1 MNKRILSLFLAIVM
15 VFGVVSPAFAAGFTP
30 QNHLQ
35 KAAESE
41 LIADNGKLKAKLSL
55 PKTEKREARPMM
67 QVLVN
72 RSRKTPLRTGA
83 EPGFGET
90 KVTVNIAKHGI
101 GSNEFAFDKVFG
113 SGAKKT
119 ITLYDDADEAAT
131 PEQTVT
137 FTSGDNVVEFTT
149 PIPMQHVK
157 AGDVYIEFEGTHVA
171 GKLTWEES
179 DPSYSG
185 GTNVTTYKLDLYQ
198 VRNTDVIVK
207 TVDAE
212 GTEVANPKT
221 GKIKLGSLGKEIAIP
236 VKGTTGVFT
245 GKNIRVKDVDKLNDD
260 PNYSV
265 ERLESG
271 VLVDK
276 DANKVYKPTIG
287 TPDPDGLK
295 PTEITFTEKPIVTET
310 EPKIDDPENPGTQIT
325 DPDYVKVTFAKGDHG
340 TIATNKTYYVFKGVE
355 MKAALS
361 APEVKPEEGYKFTS
375 WNPDLT
381 TKYEENTTHKAE
393 YTKDTCLTPPALKE
407 QFENAA
413 NEKFA
418 SVGSKDGV
426 YIGHFDEAKKEV
438 TVYIIDKT
446 QVAKEIS
453 GTGLAA
459 GLADLYENHNLV
471 KVKVGDQDERDLI
484 DIANKLQAGGMNIMQ
499 TFKTI
504 FGADILNAVQTEGN
518 KTGTLADFID
528 KSVVLKLTIEQAG
541 CGNAVTVEYKVNGK
555 EAASSLLKDKLDPQ
569 DISVWVGDEFKWK
582 DGIKLK
588 EADEDLQAILD
599 KATVTDLG
607 ENGTEKDPK
616 TPRTSAAKGKFPGN
630 LLVTFEDGS
639 KLVVE
644 NQNLYVYANG
654 DEKPEDGKPVPTDA
668 ATVTFTKDDN
678 SIKAD
683 GWDTVKPIIVKKGT
697 KVPAEKFPSLEGK
710 AAEGYENP
718 GWYKDAETTAT
729 ADPSTVEITA
739 DTTFTAKATAQTTN
753 DDVIPWVPGTDDEPT
768 TGSDDKPIP
777 TDYIVVTFTA
787 QKESGTALGTV
798 TVGAKTG
805 EVVKAKV
812 KPNTDLSTKTDITAT
827 GNNGYGFTK
836 WNPVLGKVTDTNN
849 AFEAQFIKDGSEVGK
864 NDPIPEGWHRVTVK
878 QDATIAAGT
887 VTEKTYA
894 VKDKLSKDKLIDL
907 TGKAADKYENPA
919 WYDGNTNLGVKPTQ
933 DVAVSADKT
942 IIAKATLKPVY
953 TDDVVVPW
961 IPGTD
966 DEPTKGSDG
975 KDIPADYITVT
986 FKSED
991 INKGKVKV
999 GTKEGLEVKAKVKP
1013 GTNLEGKAQAVAED
1027 GYGFTVWD
1035 PALGVA
1041 ADKAE
1046 YTAKFIKS
1054 GDEVGKTDPIP
1065 TGWFRVTVKQDTTSI
1080 QAGTVTEKYYG
1091 VKANDKLAADKFPS
1105 LDGKE
1110 AEGYENPAWYK
1121 DAETKATADP
1131 STVEITADT
1140 TFTAKAT
1147 NIAPPVN
1154 KSEKPKINQPTVGD
1168 DKITGTG
1175 VPGATIVV
1183 KDGNG
1188 HEIGTGTVKDDGTW
1202 EVTVPPAEPL
1212 VSGEKITATQTE
1224 TGKSESEPVTATVK
1238 DKTTPPTPEGPSVTY
1253 PDTDIDKGDTKTITP
1268 DIKDKDGNPTTPK
1281 DIPDVVQPGNGVIVT
1296 PHKDGSIDVT
1306 VPEDYDGPGT
1316 ITVDVTV
1323 RVDGKDINTTLTI
1336 RVNSGDDND
1345 RPEHD
1350 GGDIFDGLFKRHD
1363 YTPTYPVKTVV
1374 PEKTK
1379 EINKLWYI
1387 FHIDEYDYEEVRNYN
1402 STSHKMDVTPVIRNE
1417 RTMLP
1422 LRYVA
1427 EAINADVIWNAET
1440 RTATF
1445 TKDGLTASIQ
1455 IDSDEIVLSNGK
1467 TVKMDSKPLNINDR
1481 ILVSVVNVA
1490 NVFGMTNGH
1499 TLDGTDQDI
1508 EWNQNDKSATIYVRR

>member
-41 LIADNGKLKAKLSL
+41 LIADKGKLKAKLSL

-67 QVLVN
+67 KVLVN
-72 RSRKTPLRTGA
+72 RSRKTPLKTGA

-113 SGAKKT
+113 QGVAKK
-119 ITLYDDADEAAT
+119 ITLHNDANDSSQVKIFSKDESSITFDT
-131 PEQTVT
+131 PV
-137 FTSGDNVVEFTT
+137 SMDA
-149 PIPMQHVK
+149 VK
-157 AGDVYIEFEGTHVA
+157 AGDVFIEFEGTHVA

-207 TVDAE
+207 TVDLN
-212 GTEVANPKT
+212 GTEIANPT
-221 GKIKLGSLGKEIAIP
+221 TTATNGKIKLGSLNKEIDIP
-236 VKGTTGVFT
+236 AKDTTGVFVE
-245 GKNIRVKDVDKLNDD
+245 GSIRVRDVDKLNAD
-260 PNYSV
+260 PNYSI
-265 ERLESG
+265 EGLENG

-276 DANKVYKPTIG
+276 TNKKVYKPGKFVVDEEGI
-287 TPDPDGLK
+287 K
-295 PTEITFTEKPIVTET
+295 PAEVTLTEKPLVTEDS
-310 EPKIDDPENPGTQIT
+310 KYST
-325 DPDYVKVTFAKGDHG
+325 DPDYVAVTFAKGDHG
-340 TIATNKTYYVFKGVE
+340 TIAENKTYYVFKGVE

-361 APEVKPEEGYKFTS
+361 APEVTPEEGYKFTS

-393 YTKDTCLTPPALKE
+393 YTKDTCLTPLALKE
-407 QFENAA
+407 QFEEAA
-413 NEKFA
+413 NPMFEGVA
-418 SVGSKDGV
+418 QRKDA
-426 YIGHFDEAKKEV
+426 YIGKFDETTHTV
-438 TVYIIDKT
+438 TVAIIDKD
-446 QVAKEIS
+446 AKLTEMS
-453 GTGLAA
+453 GSGLIA
-459 GLADLYENHNLV
+459 GLTKLYKE
-471 KVKVGDQDERDLI
+471 
-484 DIANKLQAGGMNIMQ
+484 NKLTKIKISENDPI
-499 TFKTI
+499 
-504 FGADILNAVQTEGN
+504 DLNAVWEYAKSVLPEADKNNEEKIKASFMGN
-518 KTGTLADFID
+518 LKVLIGGHVGNTLKNNQPLDLNTDTLELFID
-528 KSVVLKLTIEQAG
+528 KEVKLDLTIEQPG
-541 CGNAVTVEYKVNGK
+541 CNNATNIVYTIRGV

-569 DISVWVGDEFKWK
+569 DISVWVGDNINWK
-582 DGIKLK
+582 DGVKLK

-599 KATVTDLG
+599 KAKVTDLG
-607 ENGTEKDPK
+607 ENGTEEEPK
-616 TPRTSAAKGKFPGN
+616 TARTSADKGQFPGN

-654 DEKPEDGKPVPTDA
+654 DEKPEDGKPLPTDS

-864 NDPIPEGWHRVTVK
+864 NDPIPEGWHRVTVT
-878 QDATIAAGT
+878 QDDTIQAGT
-887 VTEKTYA
+887 VAEKTYA
-894 VKDKLSKDKLIDL
+894 VAPKDDAKGQ
-907 TGKAADKYENPA
+907 TG
-919 WYDGNTNLGVKPTQ
+919 
-933 DVAVSADKT
+933 
-942 IIAKATLKPVY
+942 
-953 TDDVVVPW
+953 
-961 IPGTD
+961 
-966 DEPTKGSDG
+966 
-975 KDIPADYITVT
+975 
-986 FKSED
+986 
-991 INKGKVKV
+991 
-999 GTKEGLEVKAKVKP
+999 
-1013 GTNLEGKAQAVAED
+1013 
-1027 GYGFTVWD
+1027 
-1035 PALGVA
+1035 
-1041 ADKAE
+1041 
-1046 YTAKFIKS
+1046 
-1054 GDEVGKTDPIP
+1054 
-1065 TGWFRVTVKQDTTSI
+1065 
-1080 QAGTVTEKYYG
+1080 
-1091 VKANDKLAADKFPS
+1091 KLAADKFPS
-1105 LDGKE
+1105 LEGK
-1110 AEGYENPAWYK
+1110 AAQGYKNPAWYK
-1121 DAETKATADP
+1121 DAEETATAEP
-1131 STVEITADT
+1131 WNVEITADT

-1175 VPGATIVV
+1175 KPGATIVV
-1183 KDGNG
+1183 KDGNNN
-1188 HEIGTGTVKDDGTW
+1188 EIGTATVGANGTW
-1202 EVTVPPAEPL
+1202 EVTVPGAEPL
-1212 VSGEKITATQTE
+1212 VSGETITAIQTE
-1224 TGKSESEPVTATVK
+1224 TGKSPSEPATATVK
-1238 DKTTPPTPEGPSVTY
+1238 DKSTPTPQEPSVTY
-1253 PDTDIDKGDTKTITP
+1253 PNTNIDKGETKKVTP
-1268 DIKDKDGNPTTPK
+1268 DIKGKDGKTTTPEST
-1281 DIPDVVQPGNGVIVT
+1281 PEVSQPGHGLIVT
-1296 PHKDGSIDVT
+1296 PNKDGSIDVT
-1306 VPEDYDGPGT
+1306 VPKDYDGPGT

-1336 RVNSGDDND
+1336 KVNSGEDDSH
-1345 RPEHD
+1345 RPEQG

-1402 STSHKMDVTPVIRNE
+1402 SKSHKMDVTPVIRNE

-1490 NVFGMTNGH
+1490 NVFGLTNGN
-1499 TLDGTDQDI
+1499 TLDGVNQDI
-1508 EWNQNDKSATIYVRR
+1508 EWDHDTRTATIYIRR

>member
-41 LIADNGKLKAKLSL
+41 LIADKGKLKAKLSL
-55 PKTEKREARPMM
+55 PKTEKRPVRFMAMAM
-67 QVLVN
+67 AK
-72 RSRKTPLRTGA
+72 SGA

-90 KVTVNIAKHGI
+90 KVIVNIAKHGI
-101 GSNEFAFDKVFG
+101 GSNDFAFDKVFG
-113 SGAKKT
+113 SGAAKK
-119 ITLYDDADEAAT
+119 ITLHNDSDESSQ
-131 PEQTVT
+131 EKT
-137 FTSGDNVVEFTT
+137 FTKNDASITFDT
-149 PIPMQHVK
+149 PVSMKDVK

-179 DPSYSG
+179 DPAYSG
-185 GTNVTTYKLDLYQ
+185 GTNDTTYKLDLYQ
-198 VRNTDVIVK
+198 VRNTDVIVTTK
-207 TVDAE
+207 TADGAE
-212 GTEVANPKT
+212 ATNPT
-221 GKIKLGSLGKEIAIP
+221 TSSTNGKIKLGSLNKKIDIP

-245 GKNIRVKDVDKLNDD
+245 GKNIRVKDVDTLNAD
-260 PNYSV
+260 PNYSI
-265 ERLESG
+265 EGTESG

-276 DANKVYKPTIG
+276 TNKKVYKPGKFVVDEEGI
-287 TPDPDGLK
+287 K
-295 PTEITFTEKPIVTET
+295 PTEVTFTEKPIVTET
-310 EPKIDDPENPGTQIT
+310 EPNIDDPENPGTQIT
-325 DPDYVKVTFAKGDHG
+325 DPDYVAVTFAKGDHG
-340 TIATNKTYYVFKGVE
+340 KIATNKTYYVFKGVT
-355 MKAALS
+355 MDSTLTPPKVTAD
-361 APEVKPEEGYKFTS
+361 EGYQFTG
-375 WNPDLT
+375 WKPVLAK
-381 TKYEENTTHKAE
+381 KYDENTTHKAK
-393 YTKDTCLTPPALKE
+393 YTKDTCLTPLALKE

-569 DISVWVGDEFKWK
+569 DISVWVGDEFKWR

-654 DEKPEDGKPVPTDA
+654 DEKPEDGKPLPTDS

-864 NDPIPEGWHRVTVK
+864 NDPIPEGWHKVTVT
-878 QDATIAAGT
+878 QDDTIQAGT
-887 VTEKTYA
+887 VAEKTYA
-894 VKDKLSKDKLIDL
+894 VAPKDDAKGQ
-907 TGKAADKYENPA
+907 TG
-919 WYDGNTNLGVKPTQ
+919 
-933 DVAVSADKT
+933 
-942 IIAKATLKPVY
+942 
-953 TDDVVVPW
+953 
-961 IPGTD
+961 
-966 DEPTKGSDG
+966 
-975 KDIPADYITVT
+975 
-986 FKSED
+986 
-991 INKGKVKV
+991 
-999 GTKEGLEVKAKVKP
+999 
-1013 GTNLEGKAQAVAED
+1013 
-1027 GYGFTVWD
+1027 
-1035 PALGVA
+1035 
-1041 ADKAE
+1041 
-1046 YTAKFIKS
+1046 
-1054 GDEVGKTDPIP
+1054 
-1065 TGWFRVTVKQDTTSI
+1065 
-1080 QAGTVTEKYYG
+1080 
-1091 VKANDKLAADKFPS
+1091 KLAADKFPS
-1105 LDGKE
+1105 LTGK
-1110 AEGYENPAWYK
+1110 AAANHENPGWYK
-1121 DAETKATADP
+1121 DAETTATADP

-1154 KSEKPKINQPTVGD
+1154 KSEKPTINQPTVGD

-1175 VPGATIVV
+1175 KPGATIVV
-1183 KDGNG
+1183 KDGNNN
-1188 HEIGTGTVKDDGTW
+1188 EIGKATVGANGTW
-1202 EVTVPPAEPL
+1202 EVTVPGAEPL
-1212 VSGEKITATQTE
+1212 VSGETITAIQTE
-1224 TGKSESEPVTATVK
+1224 TGKSPSEPATATVK
-1238 DKTTPPTPEGPSVTY
+1238 DKSTPTPQEPSVTY
-1253 PDTDIDKGDTKTITP
+1253 PNTNIDKGETKKVTP
-1268 DIKDKDGNPTTPK
+1268 DIKGKDGKTTTPEST
-1281 DIPDVVQPGNGVIVT
+1281 PEVSQPGHGLIVT
-1296 PHKDGSIDVT
+1296 PNKDGSIDVT
-1306 VPEDYDGPGT
+1306 VPKDYDGPGT

-1336 RVNSGDDND
+1336 KVNSGEDDSH
-1345 RPEHD
+1345 RPEQG

-1402 STSHKMDVTPVIRNE
+1402 SKSHKMDVTPVIRNE

-1490 NVFGMTNGH
+1490 NVFGLTNGN
-1499 TLDGTDQDI
+1499 TLDGVNQDI
-1508 EWNQNDKSATIYVRR
+1508 EWDHDTRTATIYIRR

>member
-15 VFGVVSPAFAAGFTP
+15 VLGVVSPAFAAGFTP
-30 QNHLQ
+30 RNHLQ

-41 LIADNGKLKAKLSL
+41 LIEENGKLKAKFVVPQRQQVQKRSMV
-55 PKTEKREARPMM
+55 PFGGPAKAPDFNKTTVK
-67 QVLVN
+67 
-72 RSRKTPLRTGA
+72 
-83 EPGFGET
+83 
-90 KVTVNIAKHGI
+90 VNIVKHGI
-101 GSNEFAFDKVFG
+101 GSKDFNFNAVFGDTPDTKVTLINLDTDKKTQEAAFDKDTQ
-113 SGAKKT
+113 S
-119 ITLYDDADEAAT
+119 
-131 PEQTVT
+131 VT
-137 FTSGDNVVEFTT
+137 FADPVS
-149 PIPMQHVK
+149 MQDMK
-157 AGDVYIEFEGTHVA
+157 NDVYGIEFEGNNVA
-171 GKLTWEES
+171 GKITFEES
-179 DPSYSG
+179 TPDYSG
-185 GTNVTTYKLDLYQ
+185 GGNVTTFTLDLYQ

-207 TVDAE
+207 TVDAN
-212 GTEVANPKT
+212 GTEATNPT
-221 GKIKLGSLGKEIAIP
+221 TGATGGKIKLTAGTVTKTIDIP
-236 VKGTTGVFT
+236 AGNNATETVKRINTRNKDDINKGVAFTIEGTE
-245 GKNIRVKDVDKLNDD
+245 N
-260 PNYSV
+260 
-265 ERLESG
+265 G

-276 DANKVYKPTIG
+276 TANKVYKPTIG
-287 TPDPDGLK
+287 TPDPNGIK
-295 PTEITFTEKPIVTET
+295 PTEIKFTEKPIVTET
-310 EPKIDDPENPGTQIT
+310 EPKIDDPENPGSQIT
-325 DPDYVKVTFAKGDHG
+325 DPDYVSVTFAQGDHG
-340 TIATNKTYYVFKGVE
+340 SIKTNKTYYVFKGVT
-355 MKAALS
+355 MASTLT
-361 APEVKPEEGYKFTS
+361 PPTVTPNTGWTHNG
-375 WNPDLT
+375 WNPALAK
-381 TKYEENTTHKAE
+381 KYVGDTTHKAE
-393 YTKDTCLTPPALKE
+393 YTKDTCLTSLALKE
-407 QFENAA
+407 QFEEAA
-413 NEKFA
+413 NPMFEGVA
-418 SVGSKDGV
+418 QRKDA
-426 YIGHFDEAKKEV
+426 YIGKFDETTHTV
-438 TVYIIDKT
+438 TVAIIDKD
-446 QVAKEIS
+446 AKLTEMS
-453 GTGLAA
+453 GSGLIA
-459 GLADLYENHNLV
+459 GLTKLYKE
-471 KVKVGDQDERDLI
+471 
-484 DIANKLQAGGMNIMQ
+484 NKLTKIKISENDPI
-499 TFKTI
+499 
-504 FGADILNAVQTEGN
+504 DLNAVWEYAKSVLPEADKNNEEKIKASFMGN
-518 KTGTLADFID
+518 LKVLIGGHVGNTLKNGEALDLNKDTLELFID
-528 KSVVLKLTIEQAG
+528 KEVKLNLTIEQPG
-541 CGNAVTVEYKVNGK
+541 CGNATNIVYTIKGV
-555 EAASSLLKDKLDPQ
+555 EAAASKLKDKLDPQ
-569 DISVWVGDEFKWK
+569 DISVWLNDGINWK
-582 DGIKLK
+582 DGVKLK

-599 KATVTDLG
+599 KAKVTDLG
-607 ENGTEKDPK
+607 ENGTEEEPK
-616 TPRTSAAKGKFPGN
+616 TARTSAAKGKFTGN

-654 DEKPEDGKPVPTDA
+654 DEKPEDGKPLPTDS

-864 NDPIPEGWHRVTVK
+864 NDPIPEGWHKVTVT
-878 QDATIAAGT
+878 QDDTIQAGT
-887 VTEKTYA
+887 VAEKTYA
-894 VKDKLSKDKLIDL
+894 VAPKDDAKGQ
-907 TGKAADKYENPA
+907 TG
-919 WYDGNTNLGVKPTQ
+919 
-933 DVAVSADKT
+933 
-942 IIAKATLKPVY
+942 
-953 TDDVVVPW
+953 
-961 IPGTD
+961 
-966 DEPTKGSDG
+966 
-975 KDIPADYITVT
+975 
-986 FKSED
+986 
-991 INKGKVKV
+991 
-999 GTKEGLEVKAKVKP
+999 
-1013 GTNLEGKAQAVAED
+1013 
-1027 GYGFTVWD
+1027 
-1035 PALGVA
+1035 
-1041 ADKAE
+1041 
-1046 YTAKFIKS
+1046 
-1054 GDEVGKTDPIP
+1054 
-1065 TGWFRVTVKQDTTSI
+1065 
-1080 QAGTVTEKYYG
+1080 
-1091 VKANDKLAADKFPS
+1091 KLAADKFPS
-1105 LDGKE
+1105 LTGK
-1110 AEGYENPAWYK
+1110 AAANHENPGWYK
-1121 DAETKATADP
+1121 DAETTATADP

-1154 KSEKPKINQPTVGD
+1154 KSEKPTIDQPTVGD

-1175 VPGATIVV
+1175 KPGATIVV
-1183 KDGNG
+1183 KDGNNN
-1188 HEIGTGTVKDDGTW
+1188 EIGKATVGANGTW
-1202 EVTVPPAEPL
+1202 EVTVPGAEPL
-1212 VSGEKITATQTE
+1212 VSGETITAIQTE
-1224 TGKSESEPVTATVK
+1224 TGKSPSEPATATVK
-1238 DKTTPPTPEGPSVTY
+1238 DKSTPTPQEPSVTY
-1253 PDTDIDKGDTKTITP
+1253 PNTNIDKGETKKVTP
-1268 DIKDKDGNPTTPK
+1268 DIKGKDGKTTTPEST
-1281 DIPDVVQPGNGVIVT
+1281 PEVSQPGHGLIVT
-1296 PHKDGSIDVT
+1296 PNKDGSIDVT

-1336 RVNSGDDND
+1336 KVNSGEDDSH
-1345 RPEHD
+1345 RPEQG

-1402 STSHKMDVTPVIRNE
+1402 SKSHKMDVTPVIRNE

-1490 NVFGMTNGH
+1490 NVFGLTNGN
-1499 TLDGTDQDI
+1499 TLDGVNQDI
-1508 EWNQNDKSATIYVRR
+1508 EWDHDTRTATIYIRR

>member
-1 MNKRILSLFLAIVM
+1 M

-41 LIADNGKLKAKLSL
+41 LIADKGKLKAKLSL

-67 QVLVN
+67 KVLVN
-72 RSRKTPLRTGA
+72 RSRKTPLKTGA

-113 SGAKKT
+113 QGVAKK
-119 ITLYDDADEAAT
+119 ITLHNDANDSSQVKIFSKDESSITFDT
-131 PEQTVT
+131 PV
-137 FTSGDNVVEFTT
+137 SMDA
-149 PIPMQHVK
+149 VK
-157 AGDVYIEFEGTHVA
+157 AGDVFIEFEGTHVA

-207 TVDAE
+207 TVDLN
-212 GTEVANPKT
+212 GTEIANPT
-221 GKIKLGSLGKEIAIP
+221 TTATNGKIKLGSLNKEIDIP
-236 VKGTTGVFT
+236 AKDTTGVFVE
-245 GKNIRVKDVDKLNDD
+245 GSIRVRDVDKLNAD
-260 PNYSV
+260 PNYSI
-265 ERLESG
+265 EGLENG

-276 DANKVYKPTIG
+276 TNKKVYKPGKFVVDEEGI
-287 TPDPDGLK
+287 K
-295 PTEITFTEKPIVTET
+295 PAEVTLTEKPLVTEDS
-310 EPKIDDPENPGTQIT
+310 KYST
-325 DPDYVKVTFAKGDHG
+325 DPDYVAVTFAKGDHG
-340 TIATNKTYYVFKGVE
+340 TIAENKTYYVFKGVE

-361 APEVKPEEGYKFTS
+361 APEVTPEEGYKFTS

-393 YTKDTCLTPPALKE
+393 YTKDTCLTPLALKE
-407 QFENAA
+407 QFEEAA
-413 NEKFA
+413 NPMFEGVA
-418 SVGSKDGV
+418 QRKDA
-426 YIGHFDEAKKEV
+426 YIGKFDETTHTV
-438 TVYIIDKT
+438 TVAIIDKD
-446 QVAKEIS
+446 AKLTEMS
-453 GTGLAA
+453 GSGLIA
-459 GLADLYENHNLV
+459 GLTKLYKE
-471 KVKVGDQDERDLI
+471 
-484 DIANKLQAGGMNIMQ
+484 NKLTKIKISENDPI
-499 TFKTI
+499 
-504 FGADILNAVQTEGN
+504 DLNAVWEYAKSVLPEADKNNEEKIKASFMGN
-518 KTGTLADFID
+518 LKVLIGGHVGNTLKNNQPLDLNTDTLELFID
-528 KSVVLKLTIEQAG
+528 KEVKLDLTIEQPG
-541 CGNAVTVEYKVNGK
+541 CNNATNIVYTIRGV

-569 DISVWVGDEFKWK
+569 DISVWVGDNINWK
-582 DGIKLK
+582 DGVKLK

-599 KATVTDLG
+599 KAKVTDLG
-607 ENGTEKDPK
+607 ENGTEEEPK
-616 TPRTSAAKGKFPGN
+616 TARTSADKGQFPGN
-630 LLVTFEDGS
+630 LLVTFEDSS

-644 NQNLYVYANG
+644 NQNLYVR
-654 DEKPEDGKPVPTDA
+654 
-668 ATVTFTKDDN
+668 
-678 SIKAD
+678 
-683 GWDTVKPIIVKKGT
+683 
-697 KVPAEKFPSLEGK
+697 AEKEEITDENKEWPLPKDGLEVQFK
-710 AAEGYENP
+710 AGEGVK
-718 GWYKDAETTAT
+718 KDAEGK
-729 ADPSTVEITA
+729 DLIKTVLFKAGTKLE
-739 DTTFTAKATAQTTN
+739 DTDFPAVKLETGYTEPAKWTGNGTNEGYIVSKTNNVFTAKATAKAEF
-753 DDVIPWVPGTDDEPT
+753 TDDEI
-768 TGSDDKPIP
+768 IP
-777 TDYIVVTFTA
+777 
-787 QKESGTALGTV
+787 
-798 TVGAKTG
+798 
-805 EVVKAKV
+805 
-812 KPNTDLSTKTDITAT
+812 
-827 GNNGYGFTK
+827 
-836 WNPVLGKVTDTNN
+836 
-849 AFEAQFIKDGSEVGK
+849 
-864 NDPIPEGWHRVTVK
+864 
-878 QDATIAAGT
+878 
-887 VTEKTYA
+887 
-894 VKDKLSKDKLIDL
+894 
-907 TGKAADKYENPA
+907 
-919 WYDGNTNLGVKPTQ
+919 
-933 DVAVSADKT
+933 
-942 IIAKATLKPVY
+942 Y
-953 TDDVVVPW
+953 TPDE
-961 IPGTD
+961 

-975 KDIPADYITVT
+975 KDIPDNYVTVT

-991 INKGKVKV
+991 ATKGTVKV
-999 GTKEGLEVKAKVKP
+999 GEKTGAEVKAKVKS
-1013 GTNLEGKAQAVAED
+1013 GINLAGKAEAVAET
-1027 GYGFTVWD
+1027 GYGFTVWN

-1041 ADKAE
+1041 ADGNE

-1105 LDGKE
+1105 LEGK
-1110 AEGYENPAWYK
+1110 AAQGYENPAWYK
-1121 DAETKATADP
+1121 DAEETATAEP
-1131 STVEITADT
+1131 WNVEITADT

-1175 VPGATIVV
+1175 KPGATIVV
-1183 KDGNG
+1183 KDGNNN
-1188 HEIGTGTVKDDGTW
+1188 EIGTATVGANGTW
-1202 EVTVPPAEPL
+1202 EVTVPGAEPL
-1212 VSGEKITATQTE
+1212 VSGETITAIQTE
-1224 TGKSESEPVTATVK
+1224 TGKSPSEPATATVK
-1238 DKTTPPTPEGPSVTY
+1238 DKSTPTPQEPSVTY
-1253 PDTDIDKGDTKTITP
+1253 PNTNIDKGETKKVTP
-1268 DIKDKDGNPTTPK
+1268 DIKGKDGKTTTPEST
-1281 DIPDVVQPGNGVIVT
+1281 PEVSQPGHGLIVT
-1296 PHKDGSIDVT
+1296 PNKDGSIDVT
-1306 VPEDYDGPGT
+1306 VPKDYDGPGT

-1336 RVNSGDDND
+1336 KVNSGEDDSH
-1345 RPEHD
+1345 RPEQG

-1402 STSHKMDVTPVIRNE
+1402 SKSHKMDVTPVIRNE

-1490 NVFGMTNGH
+1490 NVFGLTNGN
-1499 TLDGTDQDI
+1499 TLDGVNQDI
-1508 EWNQNDKSATIYVRR
+1508 EWDHDTRTATIYIRR

>member
-1 MNKRILSLFLAIVM
+1 M

-41 LIADNGKLKAKLSL
+41 LIADKGKLKAKLSL

-101 GSNEFAFDKVFG
+101 GSNDFAFDKVFG
-113 SGAKKT
+113 QGAAKK
-119 ITLYDDADEAAT
+119 ITLHNDADDSSQEK
-131 PEQTVT
+131 T
-137 FTSGDNVVEFTT
+137 FTKDDESITFDT
-149 PIPMQHVK
+149 PVSMKDVK

-179 DPSYSG
+179 DPAYSG
-185 GTNVTTYKLDLYQ
+185 GTNDTTYKLDLYQ

-207 TVDAE
+207 TVNKD
-212 GTEVANPKT
+212 GTEIANPT
-221 GKIKLGSLGKEIAIP
+221 TTATNGKIKLGSLNKEIDIP
-236 VKGTTGVFT
+236 AKDTTGVFVE
-245 GKNIRVKDVDKLNDD
+245 GSIRVRDVDKLNAD
-260 PNYSV
+260 PNYSI
-265 ERLESG
+265 EGLENG

-276 DANKVYKPTIG
+276 TNKKVYKPGKFVVDEEGI
-287 TPDPDGLK
+287 K
-295 PTEITFTEKPIVTET
+295 PAEVTLTEKPLVTEDS
-310 EPKIDDPENPGTQIT
+310 KYST
-325 DPDYVKVTFAKGDHG
+325 DPDYVAVTFAKGDHG
-340 TIATNKTYYVFKGVE
+340 TIAENKTYYVFKGVE

-361 APEVKPEEGYKFTS
+361 APEVTPEEGYKFTS

-393 YTKDTCLTPPALKE
+393 YTKDTCLTPLALKE
-407 QFENAA
+407 QFEEAA
-413 NEKFA
+413 NPMFEGVA
-418 SVGSKDGV
+418 QRKDA
-426 YIGHFDEAKKEV
+426 YIGKFDETTHTV
-438 TVYIIDKT
+438 TVAIIDKD
-446 QVAKEIS
+446 AKLTEMS
-453 GTGLAA
+453 GSGLIA
-459 GLADLYENHNLV
+459 GLTKLYKE
-471 KVKVGDQDERDLI
+471 
-484 DIANKLQAGGMNIMQ
+484 NKLTKIKISENDPI
-499 TFKTI
+499 
-504 FGADILNAVQTEGN
+504 DLNAVWEYAKSVLPEADKNNEEKIKASFMGN
-518 KTGTLADFID
+518 LKVLIGGHVGNTLKNNQPLDLNTDTLELFID
-528 KSVVLKLTIEQAG
+528 KEVKLDLTIEQPG
-541 CGNAVTVEYKVNGK
+541 CNNATNIVYTIRGV

-569 DISVWVGDEFKWK
+569 DISVWVGDNINWK
-582 DGIKLK
+582 DGVKLK

-599 KATVTDLG
+599 KAKVTDLG
-607 ENGTEKDPK
+607 ENGTEEEPK
-616 TPRTSAAKGKFPGN
+616 TARTSADKGQFPGN
-630 LLVTFEDGS
+630 LLVTFEDSS

-644 NQNLYVYANG
+644 NQNLYVR
-654 DEKPEDGKPVPTDA
+654 
-668 ATVTFTKDDN
+668 
-678 SIKAD
+678 
-683 GWDTVKPIIVKKGT
+683 
-697 KVPAEKFPSLEGK
+697 AEKEEITDENKEWPLPKDGLEVQFK
-710 AAEGYENP
+710 AGEGVK
-718 GWYKDAETTAT
+718 KDAEGK
-729 ADPSTVEITA
+729 DLIKTVLFKAGTKLE
-739 DTTFTAKATAQTTN
+739 DTDFPAVKLETGYTEPAKWTGNGTNEGYIVSKTNNVFTAKATAKAEF
-753 DDVIPWVPGTDDEPT
+753 TDDEI
-768 TGSDDKPIP
+768 IP
-777 TDYIVVTFTA
+777 
-787 QKESGTALGTV
+787 
-798 TVGAKTG
+798 
-805 EVVKAKV
+805 
-812 KPNTDLSTKTDITAT
+812 
-827 GNNGYGFTK
+827 
-836 WNPVLGKVTDTNN
+836 
-849 AFEAQFIKDGSEVGK
+849 
-864 NDPIPEGWHRVTVK
+864 
-878 QDATIAAGT
+878 
-887 VTEKTYA
+887 
-894 VKDKLSKDKLIDL
+894 
-907 TGKAADKYENPA
+907 
-919 WYDGNTNLGVKPTQ
+919 
-933 DVAVSADKT
+933 
-942 IIAKATLKPVY
+942 Y
-953 TDDVVVPW
+953 TPDE
-961 IPGTD
+961 

-975 KDIPADYITVT
+975 KDIPDNYVTVT

-991 INKGKVKV
+991 ATKGTVKV
-999 GTKEGLEVKAKVKP
+999 GEKTGAEVKAKVKS
-1013 GTNLEGKAQAVAED
+1013 GINLAGKAEAVAET
-1027 GYGFTVWD
+1027 GYGFTVWN

-1041 ADKAE
+1041 ADGNE

-1105 LDGKE
+1105 LEGK
-1110 AEGYENPAWYK
+1110 AAQGYENPAWYK
-1121 DAETKATADP
+1121 DAEETATAEP
-1131 STVEITADT
+1131 WNVEITADT

-1168 DKITGTG
+1168 EKITGTG
-1175 VPGATIVV
+1175 KPGATIVV

-1188 HEIGTGTVKDDGTW
+1188 HEIGTATVKNDGTW
-1202 EVTVPPAEPL
+1202 EVTVPPAEQL

-1224 TGKSESEPVTATVK
+1224 TGKSESEPATATVK
-1238 DKTTPPTPEGPSVTY
+1238 DKTTPTPQEPSVTY
-1253 PDTDIDKGDTKTITP
+1253 PNTNIDKGETKKVTP
-1268 DIKDKDGNPTTPK
+1268 DIKGKDGKTTTPEST
-1281 DIPDVVQPGNGVIVT
+1281 PEVSQPGHGLIVT
-1296 PHKDGSIDVT
+1296 PNKDGSIDVT
-1306 VPEDYDGPGT
+1306 VPKDYDGPGT

-1336 RVNSGDDND
+1336 KVNSGEDDSH
-1345 RPEHD
+1345 RPEQG

-1402 STSHKMDVTPVIRNE
+1402 SKSHKMDVTPVIRNE

-1490 NVFGMTNGH
+1490 NVFGLTNGN
-1499 TLDGTDQDI
+1499 TLDGVNQDI
-1508 EWNQNDKSATIYVRR
+1508 EWDHDTRTATIYIRR

>member
-1 MNKRILSLFLAIVM
+1 MAM
-15 VFGVVSPAFAAGFTP
+15 
-30 QNHLQ
+30 
-35 KAAESE
+35 
-41 LIADNGKLKAKLSL
+41 AKS
-55 PKTEKREARPMM
+55 
-67 QVLVN
+67 
-72 RSRKTPLRTGA
+72 GA

-101 GSNEFAFDKVFG
+101 GSNDFAFDKVFG
-113 SGAKKT
+113 SGVAKK
-119 ITLYDDADEAAT
+119 ITLHNDSDESSQ
-131 PEQTVT
+131 EKT
-137 FTSGDNVVEFTT
+137 FTKNDASITFDT
-149 PIPMQHVK
+149 PVSMKDVK

-198 VRNTDVIVK
+198 VRNTDVIVTTK
-207 TVDAE
+207 TAD
-212 GTEVANPKT
+212 GTEATNPIT
-221 GKIKLGSLGKEIAIP
+221 TATNGEIKLGSLNKKIDIP
-236 VKGTTGVFT
+236 AKGTTGVFT
-245 GKNIRVKDVDKLNDD
+245 EENIRVKDVDKLNVD

-265 ERLESG
+265 EGTESG

-287 TPDPDGLK
+287 IPDPDGLK

-325 DPDYVKVTFAKGDHG
+325 DPDYVKVTFAQGDHG
-340 TIATNKTYYVFKGVE
+340 TIAENKTYYVFKGVE
-355 MKAALS
+355 MDSTLA
-361 APEVKPEEGYKFTS
+361 APEVKANEGYQFTS

-393 YTKDTCLTPPALKE
+393 YTKDTCLTQLALKE
-407 QFENAA
+407 QFEEAA
-413 NEKFA
+413 NPMFEGVA
-418 SVGSKDGV
+418 QRKDA
-426 YIGHFDEAKKEV
+426 YIGKFDETTHTV
-438 TVYIIDKT
+438 TVAIIDKD
-446 QVAKEIS
+446 AKLTEMS
-453 GTGLAA
+453 GSGLIA
-459 GLADLYENHNLV
+459 GLTKLYKE
-471 KVKVGDQDERDLI
+471 
-484 DIANKLQAGGMNIMQ
+484 NKLTKIKISENDPI
-499 TFKTI
+499 
-504 FGADILNAVQTEGN
+504 DLNAVWEYAKSVLPETDKNNEEKIKASFMGN
-518 KTGTLADFID
+518 LKVLIGGHVGNTLKNGVALDLNKDTLELFID
-528 KSVVLKLTIEQAG
+528 KEVKLNLTIEQPG
-541 CGNAVTVEYKVNGK
+541 CGNATNIVYTIKGV
-555 EAASSLLKDKLDPQ
+555 EAASSLLKNKLDPQ
-569 DISVWVGDEFKWK
+569 DISVWLNNGINWK
-582 DGIKLK
+582 DGVKLK

-599 KATVTDLG
+599 KAKVTDLG
-607 ENGTEKDPK
+607 ENGTEEEPK
-616 TPRTSAAKGKFPGN
+616 TARTSAAKGKFTGN

-644 NQNLYVYANG
+644 NQNLYVRAEKEEIT
-654 DEKPEDGKPVPTDA
+654 DENKEWPLPEDGLEVQ
-668 ATVTFTKDDN
+668 F
-678 SIKAD
+678 KA
-683 GWDTVKPIIVKKGT
+683 GEGVK
-697 KVPAEKFPSLEGK
+697 
-710 AAEGYENP
+710 
-718 GWYKDAETTAT
+718 KDAEGK
-729 ADPSTVEITA
+729 DLIKTVLFKAGTKLE
-739 DTTFTAKATAQTTN
+739 DTDFPAVKLETGYTEPAKWTGNGTNEGFIVSKTNNVFTAKATAKAEF
-753 DDVIPWVPGTDDEPT
+753 TDDEI
-768 TGSDDKPIP
+768 IP
-777 TDYIVVTFTA
+777 YTP
-787 QKESGTALGTV
+787 
-798 TVGAKTG
+798 G
-805 EVVKAKV
+805 E
-812 KPNTDLSTKTDITAT
+812 
-827 GNNGYGFTK
+827 
-836 WNPVLGKVTDTNN
+836 
-849 AFEAQFIKDGSEVGK
+849 
-864 NDPIPEGWHRVTVK
+864 
-878 QDATIAAGT
+878 
-887 VTEKTYA
+887 
-894 VKDKLSKDKLIDL
+894 
-907 TGKAADKYENPA
+907 
-919 WYDGNTNLGVKPTQ
+919 
-933 DVAVSADKT
+933 
-942 IIAKATLKPVY
+942 
-953 TDDVVVPW
+953 
-961 IPGTD
+961 
-966 DEPTKGSDG
+966 DEPTKGDDG
-975 KDIPADYITVT
+975 KDIPDNYITVT

-991 INKGKVKV
+991 VNKGTVKV
-999 GTKEGLEVKAKVKP
+999 ETKEGAEVKAKVKP
-1013 GTNLEGKAQAVAED
+1013 GTNLSGKAEALAKD
-1027 GYGFTVWD
+1027 GYGFTVWA
-1035 PALGVA
+1035 PELGVA
-1041 ADKAE
+1041 ADGNE
-1046 YTAKFIKS
+1046 YTAKFIKDGS
-1054 GDEVGKTDPIP
+1054 EVGKDDPIP
-1065 TGWFRVTVKQDTTSI
+1065 TGWHKVTVKQDNTI
-1080 QAGTVTEKYYG
+1080 QSGTVTEKTYAVAPKDEAKG
-1091 VKANDKLAADKFPS
+1091 QTGKLAADKFPS
-1105 LDGKE
+1105 LDKKE

-1121 DAETKATADP
+1121 DAETKATVDP
-1131 STVEITADT
+1131 SAVEITGDT

-1154 KSEKPKINQPTVGD
+1154 KSEKPTIDQPTVGD
-1168 DKITGTG
+1168 DKITGKG
-1175 VPGATIVV
+1175 VAGATIVV
-1183 KDGNG
+1183 KDNNG
-1188 HEIGTGTVKDDGTW
+1188 DEIGSATVDQNGDW
-1202 EVTVPPAEPL
+1202 EVTVPGAKPL
-1212 VSGEKITATQTE
+1212 VKGETITATQTE
-1224 TGKSESEPVTATVK
+1224 TGKIPSEPAKTTVK
-1238 DKTTPPTPEGPSVTY
+1238 DKTTPTPQGPSVTY

>member
-35 KAAESE
+35 KATESE
-41 LIADNGKLKAKLSL
+41 LIADKGKLKAKLSL
-55 PKTEKREARPMM
+55 PKTEKRPVKFMAMAM
-67 QVLVN
+67 AK
-72 RSRKTPLRTGA
+72 SGA

-101 GSNEFAFDKVFG
+101 GSNDFAFDKVFG
-113 SGAKKT
+113 SGAAKK
-119 ITLYDDADEAAT
+119 ITLHNDSDESSQ
-131 PEQTVT
+131 EKT
-137 FTSGDNVVEFTT
+137 FTKNDASITFDT
-149 PIPMQHVK
+149 PVSMKDVK
-157 AGDVYIEFEGTHVA
+157 AGDVFIEFEGTHVA

-198 VRNTDVIVK
+198 VRNTDVVVTTK
-207 TVDAE
+207 TTD
-212 GTEVANPKT
+212 GTEATNPT
-221 GKIKLGSLGKEIAIP
+221 TSATNGKIKLGSLNKKIDIP

-245 GKNIRVKDVDKLNDD
+245 GKNIRVKDVDTLNAD
-260 PNYSV
+260 PNYSI
-265 ERLESG
+265 EGTESG

-276 DANKVYKPTIG
+276 TNKKVYKPGKFVVDEEGI
-287 TPDPDGLK
+287 K
-295 PTEITFTEKPIVTET
+295 PTEVTFTEKPIVTDT

-325 DPDYVKVTFAKGDHG
+325 DPDYVAVTFNQGDHG
-340 TIATNKTYYVFKGVE
+340 TIATNKTYYVFKGVT
-355 MKAALS
+355 MDSTLTPPKVTAD
-361 APEVKPEEGYKFTS
+361 EGYQFTG
-375 WNPDLT
+375 WKPVLAK
-381 TKYEENTTHKAE
+381 KYDENTTHKAK
-393 YTKDTCLTPPALKE
+393 YTKDTCLTPLALKE

-654 DEKPEDGKPVPTDA
+654 DEKPEDGKPLPTDS

-683 GWDTVKPIIVKKGT
+683 GWETVKPIIVKKGT
-697 KVPAEKFPSLEGK
+697 KVPDGKFPNAEAKDGYHTVAWTPAKTTVITEDQTFNASATKNVPTTSNAEDYDPHYTDKSGK
-710 AAEGYENP
+710 P
-718 GWYKDAETTAT
+718 GETVQIAPPTFTKIGVTGNVPA
-729 ADPSTVEITA
+729 PSDGA
-739 DTTFTAKATAQTTN
+739 KKTTFTKNDNTQTNVTVDTN
-753 DDVIPWVPGTDDEPT
+753 TGAITVVIPQDATVGSTITIPVDVTYPDDSNET
-768 TGSDDKPIP
+768 
-777 TDYIVVTFTA
+777 VEV
-787 QKESGTALGTV
+787 TV
-798 TVGAKTG
+798 TVGEDKT
-805 EVVKAKV
+805 KV
-812 KPNTDLSTKTDITAT
+812 EYPNTEIEKGKTKTVT
-827 GNNGYGFTK
+827 
-836 WNPVLGKVTDTNN
+836 PKVTDN
-849 AFEAQFIKDGSEVGK
+849 DG
-864 NDPIPEGWHRVTVK
+864 
-878 QDATIAAGT
+878 
-887 VTEKTYA
+887 
-894 VKDKLSKDKLIDL
+894 
-907 TGKAADKYENPA
+907 
-919 WYDGNTNLGVKPTQ
+919 
-933 DVAVSADKT
+933 
-942 IIAKATLKPVY
+942 KPV
-953 TDDVVVPW
+953 TGD
-961 IPGTD
+961 
-966 DEPTKGSDG
+966 
-975 KDIPADYITVT
+975 
-986 FKSED
+986 
-991 INKGKVKV
+991 KV
-999 GTKEGLEVKAKVKP
+999 GTPTV
-1013 GTNLEGKAQAVAED
+1013 TNTNELPNG
-1027 GYGFTVWD
+1027 
-1035 PALGVA
+1035 
-1041 ADKAE
+1041 
-1046 YTAKFIKS
+1046 
-1054 GDEVGKTDPIP
+1054 
-1065 TGWFRVTVKQDTTSI
+1065 VTVTPKENGKVDI
-1080 QAGTVTEKYYG
+1080 TVPDDY
-1091 VKANDKLAADKFPS
+1091 
-1105 LDGKE
+1105 DG
-1110 AEGYENPAWYK
+1110 PK
-1121 DAETKATADP
+1121 D
-1131 STVEITADT
+1131 ITI
-1140 TFTAKAT
+1140 K
-1147 NIAPPVN
+1147 
-1154 KSEKPKINQPTVGD
+1154 
-1168 DKITGTG
+1168 
-1175 VPGATIVV
+1175 
-1183 KDGNG
+1183 
-1188 HEIGTGTVKDDGTW
+1188 
-1202 EVTVPPAEPL
+1202 VTVP
-1212 VSGEKITATQTE
+1212 VDDKNVD
-1224 TGKSESEPVTATVK
+1224 SEIKVTVK
-1238 DKTTPPTPEGPSVTY
+1238 DKTTPPTPQGPSVTY
-1253 PDTDIDKGDTKTITP
+1253 PDTSIDKGDTKTVTP
-1268 DIKDKDGNPTTPK
+1268 DIKDKDGKTTTPEST
-1281 DIPDVVQPGNGVIVT
+1281 PEVSQPGHGLIVT
-1296 PHKDGSIDVT
+1296 PNKDGSIDVT
-1306 VPEDYDGPGT
+1306 VPKDYDGPGT

-1336 RVNSGDDND
+1336 KVNSGEDDSH
-1345 RPEHD
+1345 RPEQG

-1402 STSHKMDVTPVIRNE
+1402 SKSHKMDVTPVIRNE

-1490 NVFGMTNGH
+1490 NVFGLTNGN
-1499 TLDGTDQDI
+1499 TLDGVNQDI
-1508 EWNQNDKSATIYVRR
+1508 EWDHDTRTATIYIRR

>member
-1 MNKRILSLFLAIVM
+1 M

-41 LIADNGKLKAKLSL
+41 LIADKGKLKAKLSL

-67 QVLVN
+67 KVLVN

-113 SGAKKT
+113 QGAAKK
-119 ITLYDDADEAAT
+119 ITLHNDANDSSQVKTFSKDESSITFDT
-131 PEQTVT
+131 PV
-137 FTSGDNVVEFTT
+137 SMDA
-149 PIPMQHVK
+149 VK
-157 AGDVYIEFEGTHVA
+157 AGDVFIEFEGTHVA

-207 TVDAE
+207 TVDLN
-212 GTEVANPKT
+212 GTEIANPT
-221 GKIKLGSLGKEIAIP
+221 TTATNGKIKLGSLNKEIDIP
-236 VKGTTGVFT
+236 AKDVTGVFAEET
-245 GKNIRVKDVDKLNDD
+245 IRVKDVDTLNAD
-260 PNYSV
+260 PNYSIV
-265 ERLESG
+265 GLESG

-276 DANKVYKPTIG
+276 ANNKVYKPG
-287 TPDPDGLK
+287 EFVVDPAGIDATTL
-295 PTEITFTEKPIVTET
+295 EFTEKPIVKET

-325 DPDYVKVTFAKGDHG
+325 DPDYVAVTFNQGDYG
-340 TIATNKTYYVFKGVE
+340 TIAENKTYYVFKGVE
-355 MKAALS
+355 MDSTLT
-361 APEVKPEEGYKFTS
+361 PPTVKPNTGWTHNGWEPALAK
-375 WNPDLT
+375 
-381 TKYEENTTHKAE
+381 KYDENTTHKAK
-393 YTKDTCLTPPALKE
+393 YTKDTCLTPLALKE

-569 DISVWVGDEFKWK
+569 DISVWVGDEFKWR

-654 DEKPEDGKPVPTDA
+654 DEKPEDGKPLPTDS
-668 ATVTFTKDDN
+668 ATVTFKKDDN

-864 NDPIPEGWHRVTVK
+864 NDPIPEGWHKVTVT
-878 QDATIAAGT
+878 QDDTIQAGT
-887 VTEKTYA
+887 VAEKTYA
-894 VKDKLSKDKLIDL
+894 VAPKDDAKGQ
-907 TGKAADKYENPA
+907 TG
-919 WYDGNTNLGVKPTQ
+919 
-933 DVAVSADKT
+933 
-942 IIAKATLKPVY
+942 
-953 TDDVVVPW
+953 
-961 IPGTD
+961 
-966 DEPTKGSDG
+966 
-975 KDIPADYITVT
+975 
-986 FKSED
+986 
-991 INKGKVKV
+991 
-999 GTKEGLEVKAKVKP
+999 
-1013 GTNLEGKAQAVAED
+1013 
-1027 GYGFTVWD
+1027 
-1035 PALGVA
+1035 
-1041 ADKAE
+1041 
-1046 YTAKFIKS
+1046 
-1054 GDEVGKTDPIP
+1054 
-1065 TGWFRVTVKQDTTSI
+1065 
-1080 QAGTVTEKYYG
+1080 
-1091 VKANDKLAADKFPS
+1091 KLAADKFPS
-1105 LDGKE
+1105 LTGK
-1110 AEGYENPAWYK
+1110 AAANHENPGWYK
-1121 DAETKATADP
+1121 DAETTATADP

-1154 KSEKPKINQPTVGD
+1154 KSEKPTINQPTVGD

-1175 VPGATIVV
+1175 KPGATIVV
-1183 KDGNG
+1183 KDGNNN
-1188 HEIGTGTVKDDGTW
+1188 EIGTATVGANGTW
-1202 EVTVPPAEPL
+1202 EVTVPGAEPL
-1212 VSGEKITATQTE
+1212 VSGETITAIQTE
-1224 TGKSESEPVTATVK
+1224 TGKSPSEPATATVK
-1238 DKTTPPTPEGPSVTY
+1238 DKSTPTPQEPSVTY
-1253 PDTDIDKGDTKTITP
+1253 PNTNIDKGETKKVTP
-1268 DIKDKDGNPTTPK
+1268 DIKGKDGKTTTPEST
-1281 DIPDVVQPGNGVIVT
+1281 PEVSQPGHGLIVT
-1296 PHKDGSIDVT
+1296 PNKDGSIDVT
-1306 VPEDYDGPGT
+1306 VPKDYDGPGT

-1336 RVNSGDDND
+1336 KVNSGEDDSH
-1345 RPEHD
+1345 RPEQG

-1402 STSHKMDVTPVIRNE
+1402 SKSHKMDVTPVIRNE

-1490 NVFGMTNGH
+1490 NVFGLTNGN
-1499 TLDGTDQDI
+1499 TLDGVNQDI
-1508 EWNQNDKSATIYVRR
+1508 EWDHDTRTATIYIRR

>member
-1 MNKRILSLFLAIVM
+1 M

-67 QVLVN
+67 QALVN

-271 VLVDK
+271 VLVNK

-287 TPDPDGLK
+287 TPDPDGLR

-325 DPDYVKVTFAKGDHG
+325 DPDYVAVTFAKGDHG
-340 TIATNKTYYVFKGVE
+340 KIATNKTYYVFKGVT
-355 MKAALS
+355 MDSTLTPPKVTAD
-361 APEVKPEEGYKFTS
+361 EGYQFTG
-375 WNPDLT
+375 WEPVLAK
-381 TKYEENTTHKAE
+381 KYDENTTHKAE
-393 YTKDTCLTPPALKE
+393 YTKDTCLTQLALKK
-407 QFENAA
+407 QFEEAA
-413 NEKFA
+413 NPMFEGVA
-418 SVGSKDGV
+418 QRKDA
-426 YIGHFDEAKKEV
+426 YIGKFDETTHTV
-438 TVYIIDKT
+438 TVAIIDKD
-446 QVAKEIS
+446 AKLTEMS
-453 GTGLAA
+453 GSGLIA
-459 GLADLYENHNLV
+459 GLTKLYKE
-471 KVKVGDQDERDLI
+471 
-484 DIANKLQAGGMNIMQ
+484 NKLTKIKISENDPI
-499 TFKTI
+499 
-504 FGADILNAVQTEGN
+504 DLNAVWEYAKSVLPEADKNNEEKIKASFMGN
-518 KTGTLADFID
+518 LKVLIGGHVGNTLKNGVALDLNKDTLELFID
-528 KSVVLKLTIEQAG
+528 KEVKLNLTIEQPG
-541 CGNAVTVEYKVNGK
+541 CGNATNIVYTIKGV
-555 EAASSLLKDKLDPQ
+555 EAASSLLKNKLDPQ
-569 DISVWVGDEFKWK
+569 DISVWVGDEISWK
-582 DGIKLK
+582 DGVKLK

-599 KATVTDLG
+599 KAKVTDLG
-607 ENGTEKDPK
+607 ENGTEEEPK
-616 TPRTSAAKGKFPGN
+616 TARTSAAKGKFTGN

-644 NQNLYVYANG
+644 NQNLYVRAEKEEIT
-654 DEKPEDGKPVPTDA
+654 DENKEWPLPEDGLEVQ
-668 ATVTFTKDDN
+668 F
-678 SIKAD
+678 KA
-683 GWDTVKPIIVKKGT
+683 GEGVK
-697 KVPAEKFPSLEGK
+697 
-710 AAEGYENP
+710 
-718 GWYKDAETTAT
+718 KDAEGK
-729 ADPSTVEITA
+729 DLIKTVLFKAGTKLE
-739 DTTFTAKATAQTTN
+739 DTDFPAVKLETGYTEPAKWTGNGTNEGFIVSKTNNVFTAKATAKAEF
-753 DDVIPWVPGTDDEPT
+753 TDDEI
-768 TGSDDKPIP
+768 IP
-777 TDYIVVTFTA
+777 YTP
-787 QKESGTALGTV
+787 
-798 TVGAKTG
+798 G
-805 EVVKAKV
+805 E
-812 KPNTDLSTKTDITAT
+812 
-827 GNNGYGFTK
+827 
-836 WNPVLGKVTDTNN
+836 
-849 AFEAQFIKDGSEVGK
+849 
-864 NDPIPEGWHRVTVK
+864 
-878 QDATIAAGT
+878 
-887 VTEKTYA
+887 
-894 VKDKLSKDKLIDL
+894 
-907 TGKAADKYENPA
+907 
-919 WYDGNTNLGVKPTQ
+919 
-933 DVAVSADKT
+933 
-942 IIAKATLKPVY
+942 
-953 TDDVVVPW
+953 
-961 IPGTD
+961 
-966 DEPTKGSDG
+966 DEPTKGDDG
-975 KDIPADYITVT
+975 KDIPDNYITVT

-991 INKGKVKV
+991 VNKGTVKV
-999 GTKEGLEVKAKVKP
+999 ETKEGAEVKAKVKP
-1013 GTNLEGKAQAVAED
+1013 GTNLSGKAEALAKD
-1027 GYGFTVWD
+1027 GYGFTVWA
-1035 PALGVA
+1035 PELGVA
-1041 ADKAE
+1041 ADGNE
-1046 YTAKFIKS
+1046 YTAKFIKDGS
-1054 GDEVGKTDPIP
+1054 EVGKDDPIP
-1065 TGWFRVTVKQDTTSI
+1065 TGWHKVTVKQDNTI
-1080 QAGTVTEKYYG
+1080 QSGTVTEKTYAVAPKDEAKG
-1091 VKANDKLAADKFPS
+1091 QTGKLAADKFPS
-1105 LDGKE
+1105 LDKKE

-1121 DAETKATADP
+1121 DAETKATVDP
-1131 STVEITADT
+1131 SAVEITGDT

-1154 KSEKPKINQPTVGD
+1154 KSEKPTIDQPTVGD
-1168 DKITGTG
+1168 DKITGKG
-1175 VPGATIVV
+1175 VAGATIVV
-1183 KDGNG
+1183 KDNNG
-1188 HEIGTGTVKDDGTW
+1188 DEIGSATVDQNGDW
-1202 EVTVPPAEPL
+1202 EVTVPGAKPL
-1212 VSGEKITATQTE
+1212 VKGETITATQTE
-1224 TGKSESEPVTATVK
+1224 TGKIPSEPAKTTVK
-1238 DKTTPPTPEGPSVTY
+1238 DKTTPTPQGPSVTY